1 MAAKTFSVALVDYP
15 GALKSSLFGFEE
27 IFSLAN
33 GLCEQEKLSTR
44 FSTRIITVD
53 EIEQQAV
60 LNLAKRQKTAF
71 GVVIL
76 PPGIQAQTCFQ
87 PGRKI
92 TDWIISQHDGKA
104 VICSVCAGTFMLA
117 ATGLLDQR
125 SATTHWGLADEFSRR
140 FPDVR
145 LEIDKIVINDGDLI
159 TAGGIMAWIDLAL
172 ELVNVFAGRM
182 VMQSLAKR
190 LVIDSGVR
198 EQRYYSCF
206 TPHFDHADKVILRA
220 QQFIAD
226 NYHNALSVAQLAE
239 LCCLSER
246 MFLRRFVK
254 ATDLKPTE
262 YMQRLRIQKAC
273 ERIEASGATFDCVAA
288 QVGYNDISA
297 FRKIFSRITGLTP
310 QEFKKRFVK

>member
-1 MAAKTFSVALVDYP
+1 MAEKLVNIALVDYP

-33 GLCEQEKLSTR
+33 GICEQEKLSTR
-44 FSTRIITVD
+44 FSTRIVAID
-53 EIEQQAV
+53 AIEP
-60 LNLAKRQKTAF
+60 LPPGRRAKDRGPAF
-71 GVVIL
+71 SVVIL
-76 PPGIQAQTCFQ
+76 PPGIQAQICFQ
-87 PGRKI
+87 PGRNI
-92 TDWIISQHDGKA
+92 TDWIIRQHQFKA

-125 SATTHWGLADEFSRR
+125 SATTHWGLADGFSRR

-172 ELVNVFAGRM
+172 ELVDVFAGRR

-190 LVIDSGVR
+190 LVIDSGNR

-206 TPHFDHADKVILRA
+206 SPHFDHADKAILRA
-220 QQFIAD
+220 QQFIAG
-226 NYHNALSVAQLAE
+226 NYHDALSVAQLAE

-254 ATDLKPTE
+254 ATNLKPTE

-273 ERIEASGATFDCVAA
+273 EHIEASDATFESIAA
-288 QVGYNDISA
+288 KVGYQDISA

>member
-1 MAAKTFSVALVDYP
+1 MAEKIVSIALVDYP
-15 GALKSSLFGFEE
+15 GALKSALFGFEE

-33 GLCEQEKLSTR
+33 GLCDQEKLSTR
-44 FSTRIITVD
+44 FSTRIIAVD

-60 LNLAKRQKTAF
+60 LSLAKRQKTAF
-71 GVVIL
+71 GVIIL
-76 PPGIQAQTCFQ
+76 PPGIQAQICFQ
-87 PGRKI
+87 PGQKI
-92 TDWIISQHDGKA
+92 TDWIISQHEHKA

-125 SATTHWGLADEFSRR
+125 SATTHWGLADGFSRR

-172 ELVNVFAGRM
+172 ELVDVFAGRR

-190 LVIDSGVR
+190 LVIDSGNR

-206 TPHFDHADKVILRA
+206 SPHFDHADKAILRA
-220 QQFIAD
+220 QQFIAG
-226 NYHNALSVAQLAE
+226 NYHDALSIGQLAE

-254 ATDLKPTE
+254 ATNLKPTE

-273 ERIEASGATFDCVAA
+273 ELIEASDDTFDCVAA
-288 QVGYNDISA
+288 KVGYHDISA

-310 QEFKKRFVK
+310 QEFKRRFVK

>member
-1 MAAKTFSVALVDYP
+1 MAEKIVNVALGAYP

-33 GLCEQEKLSTR
+33 GLCEQEKLSIR
-44 FSTRIITVD
+44 FTTRIVDLD
-53 EIEQQAV
+53 EIEQQPV
-60 LNLAKRQKTAF
+60 LSQAKRQKSAF
-71 GVVIL
+71 DVVIL
-76 PPGIQAQTCFQ
+76 PPGIQAQICFQ
-87 PGRKI
+87 PGRHI
-92 TDWIISQHDGKA
+92 TDWIFRQHQSKA

-117 ATGLLDQR
+117 ATGLLKQR
-125 SATTHWGLADEFSRR
+125 SATTHWGLADEFSRL

-172 ELVNVFAGRM
+172 ELVDIFAGRR

-190 LVIDSGVR
+190 LVIDSGNR

-206 TPHFDHADKVILRA
+206 NPHFDHTDKAILRA
-220 QQFIAD
+220 QQFIAG
-226 NYHNALSVAQLAE
+226 NYHDALSIGQLAE

-273 ERIEASGATFDCVAA
+273 ELIEASDSTFECVAA
-288 QVGYNDISA
+288 KVGYKDISA

-310 QEFKKRFVK
+310 QEFKRRFVK